1 MLCDSPASLT
11 AAEFDYLAK
20 IIHEDSGIV
29 LTRVKQG
36 LLMARLN
43 RRLRQ
48 LGLSNYKA
56 YCAFLDSP
64 EGGAERRNILS
75 AITTNV
81 TAFFRESHHFEA
93 LVRQVLPP
101 LVDVARKG
109 GRVRLWS
116 AACSSGEEPYSMAMS
131 VLEVFPDVARHDL
144 LILATD
150 IDPVMVAKAEA
161 GIYPE
166 ASLAGLDGVKRE
178 KFFDKRADSYE
189 VRSALRHFMRF
200 AELNLHHE
208 WPFSGQFDVIFCR
221 NVVIYFDGAARQ
233 RLWQRFATYLT
244 PDGHLFIG
252 HSERL
257 DGPASGAFRLAGP
270 TYYARARAPLPSQ
283 TTS

>member
-1 MLCDSPASLT
+1 MLCETPSGLT

-29 LTRVKQG
+29 LTQAKQG

-56 YCAFLDSP
+56 YCALLDSP
-64 EGGAERRNILS
+64 GGGEERRNILS

-166 ASLAGLDGVKRE
+166 ASVLGLDGAKR
-178 KFFDKRADSYE
+178 DKYFVRRTNTYE
-189 VRSALRHFMRF
+189 VRDALRQFMRF
-200 AELNLHHE
+200 AELNLHDE
-208 WPFSGQFDVIFCR
+208 WPFSGQFDVVFCR

-233 RLWQRFATYLT
+233 RLWQRFATHLT
-244 PDGHLFIG
+244 PEGHLFIG

-270 TYYARARAPLPSQ
+270 TYYAKAGAPLQSQ
-283 TTS
+283 PMS